1 MSKADA
7 EILVGVDGGGTACR
21 FALSHAGRR
30 VEHRAG
36 PANVYSDFPAALET
50 LTAGLD
56 ALAVKAGLSDLTG
69 ARLYLGLAGV
79 TGAKMA
85 EKVAAALPY
94 RNVTVADDRL
104 TAVTGALASR
114 DGAVIGIGTGSFL
127 ARKSGDRVTMMGGW
141 GFVLGDE
148 ASGAWLGR
156 RLLQHVLHVA
166 DGLAPATG
174 LTEAALQQLGGIPA
188 GLVDIARAAR
198 PAHFAALVDKTVSN
212 MQEVMARNGKVV
224 LVTDR
229 QGAETARDGT
239 WMVLEMPDVPPLLA
253 PILYAVP
260 AQLLAYHTA
269 IAKGTDVDQPRNLA
283 KSVTVE

>member
-141 GFVLGDE
+141 GFALGDE

-198 PAHFAALVDKTVSN
+198 PAHFAALAPDIL
-212 MQEVMARNGKVV
+212 EAARAG
-224 LVTDR
+224 DAAAR
-229 QGAETARDGT
+229 MIMDEGAAYILRGLAALG
-239 WMVLEMPDVPPLLA
+239 WRPGEMLCPLGGLA
-253 PILYAVP
+253 PHYAAFLPDEVAASFAAP
-260 AQLLAYHTA
+260 AGSALDGALA
-269 IAKGTDVDQPRNLA
+269 LA
-283 KSVTVE
+283 AEVRR

>member
-1 MSKADA
+1 MSDA
-7 EILVGVDGGGTACR
+7 QTEILIGVDGGGTACR

-166 DGLAPATG
+166 DGLAPEMA
-174 LTEAALQQLGGIPA
+174 LSAAALRRLGGTPAGVVEFSREASPARYAALAPEILQAAEAGDGAATAIMTEGAGYILRGLDRLGWRPGETLCPLGGIAAHYAAFLPA
-188 GLVDIARAAR
+188 EVAGAFSQPEGSALDGALALAAEIG
-198 PAHFAALVDKTVSN
+198 
-212 MQEVMARNGKVV
+212 Q
-224 LVTDR
+224 
-229 QGAETARDGT
+229 
-239 WMVLEMPDVPPLLA
+239 
-253 PILYAVP
+253 
-260 AQLLAYHTA
+260 
-269 IAKGTDVDQPRNLA
+269 
-283 KSVTVE
+283 

>member
-1 MSKADA
+1 MSDA
-7 EILVGVDGGGTACR
+7 QTKILIGVDGGGTACR

-198 PAHFAALVDKTVSN
+198 PAHFAALAPDIL
-212 MQEVMARNGKVV
+212 EAARAG
-224 LVTDR
+224 DAAAR
-229 QGAETARDGT
+229 MIMDEGAAYILRGLAALGWRPGET
-239 WMVLEMPDVPPLLA
+239 LCPLGGLA
-253 PILYAVP
+253 PHYAAFLPDEVAASFAAP
-260 AQLLAYHTA
+260 AGSALDGALVLAA
-269 IAKGTDVDQPRNLA
+269 EVGR
-283 KSVTVE
+283 